1 VDPVEQGGIAHV
13 GLLSLDSAEDSADH
27 LLLLRQ
33 TGQEGVAVIHYCV
46 ELTTVESGFARWLL
60 TVEMLQGD
68 LSCVVEDERRLGYGI
83 VTN

>member
-33 TGQEGVAVIHYCV
+33 TGQEGV
-46 ELTTVESGFARWLL
+46 TVA
-60 TVEMLQGD
+60 
-68 LSCVVEDERRLGYGI
+68 
-83 VTN
+83 